1 MAGINRDHPSGYGY
15 VVSRLRTMENRLID
29 DGVLQRIIDSEEI
42 DGALKVL
49 GETSYSAGISE
60 MKSSADFDSLIES
73 ELLNCY
79 KEVTSFVPDSDV
91 VALCRLPYDFH
102 NVKVLIKNLIQ
113 VKDGG
118 ERSYR
123 LLSNLGSIPTDALIL
138 AIEGEDYK
146 LLPHSLDLAIPKCL
160 SVWEQTRELQEAERV
175 LDEALFKVIRDK
187 AEDLKMPHVSE
198 WVRIKI
204 DTENLRTLYRLK
216 RLGTE
221 TAEALKF
228 LHKGGNVSPERFVQ
242 VLSEPVEGWG
252 RFLAASSLGGA
263 FSSVQESTDIEGTII
278 DMERALDEFSVKALQ
293 SAKYD
298 AFSPSNV
305 LLYLCT
311 KESEAKNL
319 RIALVAVANGTDKD
333 LARRLLRHAR

>member
-1 MAGINRDHPSGYGY
+1 LAGINRDHPSGYGY
-15 VVSRLRTMENRLID
+15 VVSRLRAMENRLID

-42 DGALKVL
+42 EGALKVL
-49 GETSYSAGISE
+49 GETSYSAGLNE
-60 MKSSADFDSLIES
+60 MKSPSDFDLLIEN

-79 KEVTSFVPDSDV
+79 KEVSSFVPDSDV

-102 NVKVLIKNLIQ
+102 NVKALIKNLIQ
-113 VKDGG
+113 VKEGA

-123 LLSNLGSIPTDALIL
+123 LLSNLGSIPTDVLIL

-146 LLPHSLDLAIPKCL
+146 LLPHGLDLAIPKCL
-160 SVWEQTRELQEAERV
+160 SAWEQTRDLQEMEQL

-187 AEDLKMPHVSE
+187 AEALNMPHVSE
-198 WVRIKI
+198 WVRIKT

-216 RLGTE
+216 RLGSE

-228 LHKGGNVSPERFVQ
+228 IHKGGNISPERFVQ
-242 VLSEPVEGWG
+242 IISEPVEGWG
-252 RFLAASSLGGA
+252 RFLAASSLSGA
-263 FSSVQESTDIEGTII
+263 FSSAQESADIENTII
-278 DMERALDEFSVKALQ
+278 DMERVLDEFSVKMLL

-311 KESEAKNL
+311 KETEAKNL

-333 LARRLLRHAR
+333 IARRLLRHVR